1 MSVYTKITKDALSDH
16 LENYSIGQL
25 VDLEG
30 ISDGIENTNYLLTTT
45 RNKYIFTIFENIN
58 NNIAE
63 KYLNFMN
70 HLHGQKFKCALVE
83 STNTKQLCISI
94 SNKPS
99 AIIQKLD
106 GKSISETNESHCES
120 VGELLSEFHQKS
132 SNFKP
137 MLINLRDLTWKIET
151 IKKLNGLI
159 SKKQADIINES
170 LKLDRLLSEK
180 KLPIGKIHADLF
192 RDNVLFNNNIISGM
206 IDFYYSCDDIL
217 LYDIAVA
224 VNDWCTASDGS
235 INKRKLKKLLIGY
248 EKNRKIEDMEREC
261 FPFALAS
268 AGLRFYLSRLHDLN
282 FPKIGE
288 MTHIK
293 DPSFF
298 ENILLKNLNSMDILN
313 RL

>member
-16 LENYSIGQL
+16 LKNYSIGQL
-25 VDLEG
+25 VEIEG

-45 RNKYIFTIFENIN
+45 KKEYIFTIFENIDN
-58 NNIAE
+58 KMAD

-70 HLHGQKFKCALVE
+70 HLHEQEFKCALVE
-83 STNTKQLCISI
+83 STNTEQLSLDIFD
-94 SNKPS
+94 KPS

-106 GKSISETNESHCES
+106 GKSISRTNESHCES

-132 SNFKP
+132 SNFEP
-137 MLINLRDLTWKIET
+137 SLINSRDIYWKIEM

-159 SKKQADIINES
+159 SKQQTEIINAS
-170 LKLDRLLSEK
+170 LKLDKLLDEK
-180 KLPIGKIHADLF
+180 KLPKGKIHADLF
-192 RDNVLFNNNIISGM
+192 RDNVLFKNNVVSGM
-206 IDFYYSCDDIL
+206 IDFYYSCDGIL
-217 LYDIAVA
+217 LYDIAVVA
-224 VNDWCTASDGS
+224 NDWCTTSDGS
-235 INKRKLKKLLIGY
+235 IDINRLNKLIEGY
-248 EKNRKIEDMEREC
+248 EKNRKIEDREKEC

-268 AGLRFYLSRLHDLN
+268 AGLRFYLSRLHDLH

-298 ENILLKNLNSMDILN
+298 EKILLKNLKSMDVLV
-313 RL
+313 RR